1 MRVVGL
7 AFPVGLESHAHPWA
21 EGQWPRGAGW
31 RNFKLNVAMG
41 FACFSHGK
49 LLRDLGEDG
58 LCLPDKHLGG
68 KYGAMR
74 PGTGGGSGWGF
85 PFLLSQQRST
95 EDSEARFTVDSVG
108 GCHLPAFLAFCKVL
122 GLGPPN
128 ALGIRGVPQRAAV
141 QKGD

>member
-74 PGTGGGSGWGF
+74 PGTGGGSGWGLQT
-85 PFLLSQQRST
+85 PGKGCWPSGGHREPGLQAQVKEGPST
-95 EDSEARFTVDSVG
+95 TGDGA
-108 GCHLPAFLAFCKVL
+108 
-122 GLGPPN
+122 GLQWQ
-128 ALGIRGVPQRAAV
+128 V
-141 QKGD
+141 K